1 MHRVLDLAQSKAR
14 LRVKNRQLVIERA
27 AGTCSIPLDEA
38 AIVVVSQGQVTF
50 SNSVLVGIAKS
61 GGVFVTCD
69 SRHQPVAM
77 LMPIA
82 SHHLQVERFQI
93 QFDVQLPVK
102 KRIWQQVVRAK
113 ITHQAATLKCLHGDS
128 YGIEKLVAQV
138 KSGDPKNVE
147 ARAARRYWPLLFS
160 DKDFRRNRDLPGLNA
175 ILNYGYA
182 VLRAIVAR
190 AICSCGLHPAIG
202 IHHHNRYGMFPL
214 ADDLMEPFRPLVD
227 LEVAANLTH
236 LAEQGELTPTIK
248 KAILEIMLG
257 KFNCDGESRNLFDI
271 CNRMTNSLFEVYSG
285 SKKKILV
292 PELFD

>member
-1 MHRVLDLAQSKAR
+1 MHRVLDLAESQAR
-14 LRVKNRQLVIERA
+14 LRVKNRQLVIER
-27 AGTCSIPLDEA
+27 GERTCSIPLDET

-50 SNSVLVGIAKS
+50 SNAVLVGIAKS

-69 SRHQPVAM
+69 SSHQPVAM
-77 LMPIA
+77 LMPVA
-82 SHHLQVERFQI
+82 GHHLQVERFRT

-113 ITHQAATLKCLHGDS
+113 ISHQAAALQCLHGDS
-128 YGIEKLVAQV
+128 FGLDKLVPLV
-138 KSGDPKNVE
+138 KSGDPQNVE

-160 DKDFRRNRDLPGLNA
+160 DKEFRRNRDLPGLNA

-236 LAEQGELTPTIK
+236 LAEQGDLTPPIK
-248 KAILEIMLG
+248 KAILEILLG
-257 KFNCDGESRNLFDI
+257 KFNCDGANRSLFDI
-271 CNRMTNSLFEVYSG
+271 CNRMATSLFDVYTG

-292 PELFD
+292 PELFN